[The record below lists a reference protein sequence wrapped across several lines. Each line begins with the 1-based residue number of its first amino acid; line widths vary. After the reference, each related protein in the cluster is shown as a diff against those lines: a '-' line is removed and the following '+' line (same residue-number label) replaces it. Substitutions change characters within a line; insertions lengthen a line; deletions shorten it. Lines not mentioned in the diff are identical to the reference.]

1 MYIGAGARCNLGER
15 AVQSLDSSS
24 SVTLGTVYRCC
35 GRLGDVVYVSF
46 RRGRCV
52 GTASWFGQ
60 LLGFWDVFLSDILVR
75 VTFFAAIGQS
85 VD

>member
-1 MYIGAGARCNLGER
+1 MYIGVNLGER

-46 RRGRCV
+46 GRGRFV

-60 LLGFWDVFLSDILVR
+60 LLGLDSFLVWTASWFLGR
-75 VTFFAAIGQS
+75 LLE
-85 VD
+85 